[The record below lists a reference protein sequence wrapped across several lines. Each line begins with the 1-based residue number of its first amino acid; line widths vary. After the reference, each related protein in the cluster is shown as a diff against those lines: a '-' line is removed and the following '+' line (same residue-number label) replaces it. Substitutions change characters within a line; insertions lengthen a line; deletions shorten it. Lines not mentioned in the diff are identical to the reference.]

1 MEAREPGP
9 QQQSDPDFRISA
21 CQSFMEPRG
30 FVVRYY
36 IITGRAPFFNQS
48 ARLSEAACQRRP
60 ARRPAD
66 SAVRGSL
73 QGDRPTVLS
82 EAAGKE
88 ISQVL
93 SVSGLREAAIN
104 IAGSENVIDTAIVI
118 SGEFNDDMDRSAP
131 AVRLVVTIGGRGNVQ
146 HL

>member
-1 MEAREPGP
+1 M
-9 QQQSDPDFRISA
+9 
-21 CQSFMEPRG
+21 
-30 FVVRYY
+30 
-36 IITGRAPFFNQS
+36 
-48 ARLSEAACQRRP
+48 LSK
-60 ARRPAD
+60 
-66 SAVRGSL
+66 
-73 QGDRPTVLS
+73 
-82 EAAGKE
+82 AAGKE